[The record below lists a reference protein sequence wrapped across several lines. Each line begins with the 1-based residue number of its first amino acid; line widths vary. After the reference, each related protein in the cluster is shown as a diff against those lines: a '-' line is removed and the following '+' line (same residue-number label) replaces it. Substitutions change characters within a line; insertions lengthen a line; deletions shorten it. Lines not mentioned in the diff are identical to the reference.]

1 MLNFESRQRPPEME
15 NPGRSG
21 VQIKESSLGR
31 VWIYSGT
38 TQNGV
43 LESVFRLTVWLQ
55 KTLEIIVL

>member
-1 MLNFESRQRPPEME
+1 ME

-31 VWIYSGT
+31 IWIFFGT
-38 TQNGV
+38 TQNRV
-43 LESVFRLTVWLQ
+43 LESVFRLPVWLQ